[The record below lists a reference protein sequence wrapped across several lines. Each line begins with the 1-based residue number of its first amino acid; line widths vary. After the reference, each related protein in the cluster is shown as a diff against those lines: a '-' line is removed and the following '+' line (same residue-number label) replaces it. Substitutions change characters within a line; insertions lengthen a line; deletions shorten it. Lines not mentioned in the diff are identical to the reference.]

1 MIKTDY
7 PAFLT
12 APVQLNEAA
21 AVPVCFPLYGEFI
34 TLSPSSSSLTAVVR
48 DIRSSSD
55 IWDQRFVYALRNH
68 EIFRIDENTEFRLE
82 RNEKFLC
89 NKMCHRN

>member
-1 MIKTDY
+1 MYNAFQNITY

-21 AVPVCFPLYGEFI
+21 AVPVCFPRYGEFCV
-34 TLSPSSSSLTAVVR
+34 LSASSSSLIAVVK

-55 IWDQRFVYALRNH
+55 ICQEQL
-68 EIFRIDENTEFRLE
+68 
-82 RNEKFLC
+82 
-89 NKMCHRN
+89 